1 MAEIRCPHCGEIF
14 QVDESEYAQIVRQV
28 RDAEFDKEIASRV
41 ELMRQSRESEVS
53 AAVAQ
58 AERKLQDAA
67 AREREELQ
75 AKLAAA
81 QNSARDAIA
90 EKDAELAQLR
100 SQVEKGAESVE
111 LARVTA
117 EKALEHALAEKDK
130 KIAEKDRALAERD
143 RALLE
148 AAAEKEQQLAEK
160 DRVLAEATARSERA
174 LAEAAA
180 ERDRALLEATAERD
194 RALAAAA
201 AERDRALAE
210 AATKGERALA
220 ESKARIAEL
229 EAQVKA
235 REESFATEKALA
247 VTEATSRQ
255 DQRIV
260 ELEGQVSA
268 AKLERDQVEASLKQ
282 QLVEQANYKDQTI
295 REREDEL
302 ERLRNQR
309 ARLSTKLIGETL
321 EQHCEME
328 FNRWRSL
335 GFRAAEFHKDNDVV
349 DGSKGDYVFREVDE
363 DGVEVVSIMFEMKNE
378 EDASAAR
385 SRHKNSD
392 FFKKLDQDRRN
403 KRCEYAV
410 LVSLLEPESEL
421 YNAGIVDVSY
431 EYEKMYV
438 IRPQFF
444 IPMITLLRNA
454 AENAHGY
461 RRELAE
467 IRQQNIDITHFEDA
481 LEKFKDGFG
490 KNYTTASRKF
500 DAAIKD
506 IDKAIADLQRVK
518 ESLTSSEN
526 QLRLAN
532 KKAEELTIRKLTW
545 KNPTMREKF
554 QEAREAR
561 ALEGKAEGPDEE
573 SIELDEEPID
583 PDEEPIEPDG
593 VE

>member
-1 MAEIRCPHCGEIF
+1 MAEIRCPHCGEVF

-160 DRVLAEATARSERA
+160 DRALAEAAAKSERA

-194 RALAAAA
+194 RALADAN

-247 VTEATSRQ
+247 VTEATSKQ

-403 KRCEYAV
+403 KKCEYAV

-561 ALEGKAEGPDEE
+561 ALEGKSEGP
-573 SIELDEEPID
+573 DEEPID